1 MQEHLG
7 TNPNSVKD
15 GTTGAHKHKRK
26 GYQLFKDKYVKQV
39 VVKPDVKKGNNQL
52 YFIMKGCVN
61 ASMKKKNYFAYVHLK
76 QDTGEVAYANCN
88 CKAGKGGCCKHVV
101 ALLFQLLEYIQ
112 LDSKV
117 IPDDLTCTQ
126 LLQQWHVPRSDEL
139 EEPILYEDV
148 VFERA
153 SYMW

>member
-1 MQEHLG
+1 MCE
-7 TNPNSVKD
+7 
-15 GTTGAHKHKRK
+15 
-26 GYQLFKDKYVKQV
+26 
-39 VVKPDVKKGNNQL
+39 
-52 YFIMKGCVN
+52 CVN
-61 ASMKKKNYFAYVHLK
+61 EEKNYVAYVHLK

-126 LLQQWHVPRSDEL
+126 LLQQWHVPRNDEL
-139 EEPILYEDV
+139 L
-148 VFERA
+148 
-153 SYMW
+153 